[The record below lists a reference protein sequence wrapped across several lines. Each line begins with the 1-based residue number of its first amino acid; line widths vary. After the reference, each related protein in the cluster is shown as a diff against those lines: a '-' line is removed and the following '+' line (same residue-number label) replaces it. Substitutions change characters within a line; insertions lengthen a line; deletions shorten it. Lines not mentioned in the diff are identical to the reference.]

1 MVYMSWWNWSSS
13 LESRWV
19 CLAPSLFPL
28 ERVQQVREARNK
40 FAEVEVAAAVVV
52 VAVVVEVSLEKEGPT
67 LVAPRTRQETLVQK

>member
-1 MVYMSWWNWSSS
+1 
-13 LESRWV
+13 
-19 CLAPSLFPL
+19 L